1 MTTPPAATTAP
12 SALGSANIV
21 TLTADRPVDPETG
34 IDVDAVGGLLA
45 VAFDEPVTHWLVP
58 ETARHRPVMTGLF
71 TLMAGDA
78 IAGGGW
84 VDILTTPDGPA
95 GAAIWFDH
103 ATTPVA
109 EPAEGPDLRPDEI
122 FGPDAGRW
130 HTLDQLMTAH
140 HLAGPHLYLFAIGVL
155 PAHQGNGLG
164 GHLLGHGHR
173 RQGGLPAYLEAT
185 SPDSRRLYHRHAY
198 TDLGRIDLPDG
209 PELWRMWRLPAG
221 TQG

>member
-1 MTTPPAATTAP
+1 VTTPSSAAPTSSTDHPTAV
-12 SALGSANIV
+12 V
-21 TLTADRPVDPETG
+21 TLTVDRPADPDTG
-34 IDVDAVGGLLA
+34 LDADVVGELLA

-58 ETARHRPVMTGLF
+58 EAARHRPVMTGLF
-71 TLMAGDA
+71 TLMATDA
-78 IAGGGW
+78 LAGGGW
-84 VDILTTPDGPA
+84 IDVLTAADGPT

-103 ATTPVA
+103 ATTEVA
-109 EPAEGPDLRPDEI
+109 TPEGPDPRLDEI

-130 HTLDQLMTAH
+130 QALDQLMTTH
-140 HLAGPHLYLFAIGVL
+140 HLAGPHLYLFAIGIH

-164 GHLLGHGHR
+164 GHLLAHGHQ

-209 PELWRMWRLPAG
+209 PALWRMWRLPAG
-221 TQG
+221 TEG